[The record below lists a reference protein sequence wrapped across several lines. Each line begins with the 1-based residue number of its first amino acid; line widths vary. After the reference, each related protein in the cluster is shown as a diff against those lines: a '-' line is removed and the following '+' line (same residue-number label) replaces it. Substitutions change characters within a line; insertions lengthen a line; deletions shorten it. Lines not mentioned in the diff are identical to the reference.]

1 MNNPNSLVLKA
12 FNKHF
17 FEFIDDIVLLFPG
30 NTHITESRDVILTM
44 KKANPTALI
53 KIWNYFIA
61 EPYKKQIEAGDISF
75 FIEKDY
81 SNDLR
86 YLPNSK
92 EILEAVDATI
102 RNPLREMDEVNR
114 SHCIKHI
121 QLISQLSGKYK
132 SS

>member
-17 FEFIDDIVLLFPG
+17 FEFIDDIVLLFPR
-30 NTHITESRDVILTM
+30 NTHITESRDMILTM

-61 EPYKKQIEAGDISF
+61 EPYIKEIEVGDISF

-81 SNDLR
+81 SSDLR

-92 EILEAVDATI
+92 EILDAVDATI
-102 RNPLREMDEVNR
+102 RNPLREMDEINR